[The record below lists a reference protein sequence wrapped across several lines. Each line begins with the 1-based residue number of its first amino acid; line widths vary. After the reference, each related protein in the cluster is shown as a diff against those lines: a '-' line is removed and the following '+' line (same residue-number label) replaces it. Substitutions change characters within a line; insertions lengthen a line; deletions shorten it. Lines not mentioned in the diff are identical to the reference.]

1 MASRGGLISV
11 SGFGGTSS
19 VAHEKEVHDLFG
31 GLSLEFGDPCDD
43 NAFFGVISEIEVS

>member
-19 VAHEKEVHDLFG
+19 VAHEKEVHDLFS
-31 GLSLEFGDPCDD
+31 GLGLEFGDSCDD
-43 NAFFGVISEIEVS
+43 NAFFGVVSEIEIS